1 MNSISLRATALFCA
15 LSLGAC
21 GFGMHD
27 PHPPMH
33 NPHPEVPPP
42 MPVAFVPAP
51 VQDSSGGGDNWNA
64 IIDSLKRDQL
74 VQDQQKEAL
83 ADEHYQLAERYFQAG
98 RFEQADLEVKQSL
111 DLNPN
116 HLAAKALWQDVQVAL
131 GRGVVTPQ
139 DMQVRKAID
148 LERARRQQT
157 LLEMGNAY
165 NLGLKAFNEADY
177 AKAEEQFRTV
187 IEVVKW
193 LPYDV
198 ALEEYRTMALGM
210 LDQTRGAARD
220 AEIASE
226 ALRRKRIELEK
237 QEQDYTRALTEREEI
252 EILFNQAQKYFEEQ
266 RYDEALKLTERILM
280 LNPNLKTV
288 REMRTVT
295 QRLRH
300 QKVENDWLKT
310 YVEEWKRTFERID
323 MLSVVHPDLMSYPD
337 RERWEK
343 TAARGPKRIGGQEE
357 DVLSDTDQGIMNL
370 LKTQP
375 ITMDSPNIPL
385 SEFKDQLQASTG
397 LNFAFSQV
405 EDTEVSVTAQLKD
418 VTVENLM
425 NIALAPVDI
434 GWYVQEGVVLIVP
447 ITVVLAQTRLEV
459 YDVQDITYALQDF
472 PGVDIS
478 LSSNQIG
485 VNTQTDEGEA
495 VEFTTDQLVELIQG
509 TIDSEGWDAEGRSIQ
524 AHQGLLII
532 RTIPAVHAA
541 VARLLRDFRAS
552 TGILVNVEARFLTVS
567 DDFLEQVGMDFRDVD
582 QIPIS
587 FPAFPRQP
595 VGILNADDINPA
607 FNIPTRFFDPDGGG
621 QLTNTSAGIVGTNG
635 TNVNRPYG
643 IRVQNVMMADQ
654 VVQRFLQTVW
664 GTAGGLSLQYLL
676 VDDVS
681 VSAILKMVEKT
692 NRGHVLNA
700 PKLTLFNTQRG
711 NTLISNQ
718 LAYVRDYNVQIGGA
732 QVVPDPE
739 IGVVNDGISM
749 DVRPIV
755 SPDRRYITLE
765 MRPTVAV
772 LTPPPPSIAT
782 IETVIGGTAV
792 GAPPGRVLEIETPE
806 IEVQRIRTTVVVPD
820 RGTMI
825 IGGLTIFFDVDE
837 KSEVPLWRNL
847 PIIGFLGSE
856 RFQGRQRQQL
866 LIIVRA
872 EIIIP
877 DEKEQEAF

>member
-1 MNSISLRATALFCA
+1 MNSISLRATALFSSLA
-15 LSLGAC
+15 LGAC
-21 GFGMHD
+21 SFGMRD

-42 MPVAFVPAP
+42 MPVAYVPPPATAE
-51 VQDSSGGGDNWNA
+51 GDDWNK

-83 ADEHYQLAERYFQAG
+83 ADEHYQLAERYFQAA
-98 RFEQADLEVKQSL
+98 RFEQADLEVNQSL
-111 DLNPN
+111 KLDPN
-116 HLAAKALWQDVQVAL
+116 HLGARALWEDVQVAL
-131 GRGVVTPQ
+131 GKGVVTPQ
-139 DMQVRKAID
+139 HKQIQQALD

-157 LLEMGNAY
+157 LIEMGDAY
-165 NLGLKAFNEADY
+165 NRGLRAFNEADY
-177 AKAEEQFRTV
+177 GAAEAEFRTI
-187 IEVVKW
+187 IEYIKW
-193 LPYDV
+193 LPYDL
-198 ALEEYRTMALGM
+198 ALEEYRTMALKM
-210 LDQTRGAARD
+210 LDQTRGAARV
-220 AEIASE
+220 AEIAAE
-226 ALRRKRIELEK
+226 ELRRKRVELEK
-237 QEQDYTRALTEREEI
+237 QGQDYQRALTEREEV
-252 EILFNQAQKYFEEQ
+252 EVLFNQAQKYFEEQ
-266 RYDEALKLTERILM
+266 RYDEALKLTERILN

-300 QKVENDWLKT
+300 QKVEADGLKS
-310 YVEEWKRTFERID
+310 YVEEWKRTFENVD
-323 MLSVVHPDLMSYPD
+323 MLSVVHPDLFSYPD
-337 RERWEK
+337 PELWRK
-343 TAARGPKRIGGQEE
+343 TAERGPKRIGGQDE
-357 DVLSDTDQGIMNL
+357 DVLSDEDQAIMNL

-375 ITMDSPNIPL
+375 ISMDSPQIPL
-385 SEFKDQLQASTG
+385 SEFKDQLQAYTG
-397 LNFAFSQV
+397 LNFAFSQI
-405 EDTEVSVTAQLKD
+405 EDTEVSVNAQLTG
-418 VTVENLM
+418 VTVENLL

-434 GWYVQEGVVLIVP
+434 GWLVENGVVLIVP
-447 ITVVLAQTRLEV
+447 TSVVLAQTRLEV

-509 TIDSEGWDAEGRSIQ
+509 TIDSEGWDAPGRSIQ
-524 AHQGLLII
+524 PHQGLLII
-532 RTIPAVHAA
+532 RTIPAVHAS

-552 TGILVNVEARFLTVS
+552 TGLLVNVESRFLTVH

-582 QIPIS
+582 QIPIA

-595 VGILNADDINPA
+595 IGLLNADDINPA
-607 FNIPTRFFDPDGGG
+607 FNVPTRFFDPDGGG
-621 QLTNTSAGIVGTNG
+621 ALTNTSAGIVGTNG
-635 TNVNRPYG
+635 SNVTRPYG

-654 VVQRFLQTVW
+654 VVQRFLQEVW

-681 VSAILKMVEKT
+681 VSAILRMVEKT
-692 NRGHVLNA
+692 SRGHILNA

-718 LAYVRDYNVQIGGA
+718 LAYVRDFNVQIGGA

-755 SPDRRYITLE
+755 SPDRRFITLE
-765 MRPTVAV
+765 MRPTVAI
-772 LTPPPPSIAT
+772 LTPTPPSIAT
-782 IETVIGGTAV
+782 IQTVIGGTAV
-792 GAPPGRVLEIETPE
+792 GAPPGRVLDIETPE

-856 RFQGRQRQQL
+856 RFQGRQRNQL
-866 LIIVRA
+866 LILVRA